1 MNKQFFCGIDIGAA
15 TAKLVI
21 IDEHAQTIA
30 KSISRSGVDY
40 AKAAEKNLADAL
52 AAAKLNRADIY
63 HTFSTGYG
71 RDNVPWSDGRPTEIA
86 CHGRGAWHH
95 VRRKMTVIDI
105 GAQDSKFIH
114 LDDHG
119 HRTSFKMNRKC
130 AAGTGSFLE
139 EIALRLALPVE
150 ELNELAERSTN
161 EVTLGSF
168 CTVFTATEILA
179 KIRAGEKVE
188 DIVKGAFRSVVKRI
202 MEMGTA
208 DGALVMSGG
217 VVAHNP
223 YLATLVGEAFK
234 QPVLVPPDPQHIGA
248 FGAALFALDKI
259 KSGDESC
266 S

>member
-1 MNKQFFCGIDIGAA
+1 MHYFCGIDIGAA

-21 IDEHAQTIA
+21 IDEHGQTVA

-52 AAAKLNRADIY
+52 AAAKLNRTDLC
-63 HTFSTGYG
+63 HSFSTGYG

-95 VRRKMTVIDI
+95 IRRKMTLIDI
-105 GAQDSKFIH
+105 GAQDSKMIH
-114 LDDHG
+114 LDDQG
-119 HRTSFKMNRKC
+119 RRTNFKMNRKC

-139 EIALRLALPVE
+139 EIALRLALPVSD
-150 ELNELAERSTN
+150 LNELAENS
-161 EVTLGSF
+161 EKDVALGSF
-168 CTVFTATEILA
+168 CTVFAATEILA

-202 MEMGTA
+202 AEMGLP
-208 DGALVMSGG
+208 DGALVMTGG

-223 YLATLVGEAFK
+223 YLATLIGESFG
-234 QPVLVPPDPQHIGA
+234 QPVVVPPDPQHIGA
-248 FGAALFALDKI
+248 FGAALFAMDKI
-259 KSGDESC
+259 KAGGKPC